1 VANKKGGE
9 GMGKEQRNTEEWEDE
24 GGIRKKGENSDK
36 GNRRWK
42 DEKEKV

>member
-1 VANKKGGE
+1 
-9 GMGKEQRNTEEWEDE
+9 MGKERKRNTEEWEDE
-24 GGIRKKGENSDK
+24 GGIRKKWGNSDK